1 MEATKGV
8 SNQVVATGKRKK
20 KSDGYGEEEWRQN
33 NLNLFATLSD
43 ENWNMISSVAAPPE
57 FTMRPVQSLLP

>member
-33 NLNLFATLSD
+33 NLNLFAT
-43 ENWNMISSVAAPPE
+43 
-57 FTMRPVQSLLP
+57 R